1 MSAPY
6 QEAIPKDDSTQPRAS
21 DFEATVGNPSDSEK
35 SSLNSASKI
44 QEVSKVRWIL
54 VCAGLFLGALLYGL
68 DTTIAASVQGPILLS
83 LGEIDK
89 LAWVGIG
96 FPMGAV
102 AVILLIGRFYSLFEI
117 KYLMIG
123 AVITFEA
130 GSALCGAAPSM
141 NAMIV
146 GRVIAGMGG
155 AGMYLG
161 ALTYISIF
169 TPLATRPIYNALI
182 GLCWGT
188 GCILGPLIGGG
199 FAVSS
204 ATWRWAFY
212 INLPLAAALSP
223 IYIFLFPKHCSTPT
237 IPTVTKLATIDW
249 IGVTLNASVFTLF
262 QVVLTFSGSTWKWTE
277 AGPIALWASF
287 AVCLTLYVI
296 QQTFSIFT
304 TPEKR
309 IFPVHFLKSRTMIL
323 LYVGTAAAATGL
335 AVGVYYI
342 PLFFQFTRGDSAI
355 KAAIRLLP
363 FIVLNVFFV
372 MFSGAILP
380 MVAKGLYAPF
390 YLATGIFTLIGGV
403 LMYRVHVSTGVTSIY
418 GFEILVAIGSG
429 LTMQVAYSVA
439 VAKAAKEDAQNAIG
453 FINTAQIG
461 TIAISLSIAASVFQ
475 NRGFINLRDALAG
488 YNFTE
493 DELRGALSGVQSA
506 ILKGGNA
513 VVTQK
518 AIEAIAKTIDSI
530 WILVIAAGAVAFVC
544 GVTMKW
550 EKVDMEMVAGG

>member
-1 MSAPY
+1 
-6 QEAIPKDDSTQPRAS
+6 
-21 DFEATVGNPSDSEK
+21 
-35 SSLNSASKI
+35 
-44 QEVSKVRWIL
+44 
-54 VCAGLFLGALLYGL
+54 
-68 DTTIAASVQGPILLS
+68 
-83 LGEIDK
+83 
-89 LAWVGIG
+89 
-96 FPMGAV
+96 
-102 AVILLIGRFYSLFEI
+102 
-117 KYLMIG
+117 
-123 AVITFEA
+123 
-130 GSALCGAAPSM
+130 
-141 NAMIV
+141 
-146 GRVIAGMGG
+146 
-155 AGMYLG
+155 
-161 ALTYISIF
+161 
-169 TPLATRPIYNALI
+169 
-182 GLCWGT
+182 
-188 GCILGPLIGGG
+188 
-199 FAVSS
+199 
-204 ATWRWAFY
+204 
-212 INLPLAAALSP
+212 
-223 IYIFLFPKHCSTPT
+223 
-237 IPTVTKLATIDW
+237 
-249 IGVTLNASVFTLF
+249 
-262 QVVLTFSGSTWKWTE
+262 
-277 AGPIALWASF
+277 
-287 AVCLTLYVI
+287 
-296 QQTFSIFT
+296 
-304 TPEKR
+304 
-309 IFPVHFLKSRTMIL
+309 
-323 LYVGTAAAATGL
+323 
-335 AVGVYYI
+335 
-342 PLFFQFTRGDSAI
+342 
-355 KAAIRLLP
+355 
-363 FIVLNVFFV
+363 